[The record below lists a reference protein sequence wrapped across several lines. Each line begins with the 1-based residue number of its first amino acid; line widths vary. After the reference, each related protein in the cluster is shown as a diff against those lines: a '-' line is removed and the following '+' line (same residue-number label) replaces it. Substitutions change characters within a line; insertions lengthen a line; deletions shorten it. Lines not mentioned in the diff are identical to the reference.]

1 MQLAS
6 ADEMLDDIRSA
17 FAARDS
23 VSRHTVMDSLT
34 DLFVGHAD
42 RFSASHVAVFDQ
54 VILLLSEEIEMRARA
69 RLAER
74 LSEIANAPPRTVKKL
89 ALDDITVARPVLA
102 KSAVLS
108 DQDLLEVGRSGGR
121 DHMLA
126 ISERKNLTELVTDML
141 VNDGDRVVVNAVAS
155 NPTARFSMTGYDQ
168 LVNRSQ
174 TDELLQA
181 ALGRR
186 DDVPQR
192 HMTVLFELA
201 KKAARDRLQGE
212 LSAIS
217 RRTVTQAVNEG
228 ARDVAVDAQKRSE
241 AYSEA
246 VKDVTMLMQHG
257 ALGEPMLLDFAR
269 RNQQDHTMCALSCLA
284 NISPAMAERALLS
297 SDNDLL
303 LIVSRS
309 IDLGWPTV
317 KAMFNVRKTHRPS
330 SNQLEGLAEA
340 FGKLGNGTA
349 QRVLRFLQAKET
361 ASVKP
366 RG

>member
-6 ADEMLDDIRSA
+6 ADEMLNDIKAA
-17 FAARDS
+17 FAARDT

-54 VILLLSEEIEMRARA
+54 VILLLADEIELRARA
-69 RLAER
+69 RLSER
-74 LSEIANAPPRTVKKL
+74 LADIPNAPPRTVKKL

-102 KSAVLS
+102 KSGALS
-108 DQDLLEVGRSGGR
+108 EHDLLEVGRAGGR

-141 VNDGDRVVVNAVAS
+141 VSEGDRVVINAVAS

-201 KKAARDRLQGE
+201 KKAARERLQGE

-217 RRTVTQAVNEG
+217 RRTVTQAVNDG
-228 ARDVAVDAQKRSE
+228 ARDVAIDAKKRSE

-257 ALGEPMLLDFAR
+257 ALAEPMLLDFAR
-269 RNQQDHTMCALSCLA
+269 RGQQDHAICALSCLA
-284 NISPAMAERALLS
+284 NISPAMAERAIMS

-317 KAMFNVRKTHRPS
+317 KAMFNLRKTFRLSTH
-330 SNQLEGLAEA
+330 QLEGLAEA
-340 FGKLGNGTA
+340 FGKLGNATA

-361 ASVKP
+361 AGVKT